1 MIKKPNQQFPD
12 HHLFRREMGDVVPLK
27 PPETTDSRAPRKLN
41 RPRKLEE
48 TDTVSDQYAVSPK
61 DEQFHINCEQGMTHR
76 KNGVQKRVMQKL
88 KRGQFKVSAQID
100 LHNMTVA
107 SGHAA
112 LLEFIGYSM
121 SDSLVC
127 IRVIH
132 GKGVRSERGP
142 RLKLMSRQLLRE
154 HSQVL
159 AFSSCKPGA
168 GGDGATDVLLRS
180 L

>member
-1 MIKKPNQQFPD
+1 
-12 HHLFRREMGDVVPLK
+12 MGDVVPIK
-27 PPETTDSRAPRKLN
+27 QPETTDSVAPRRLT
-41 RPRKLEE
+41 RPRKLE
-48 TDTVSDQYAVSPK
+48 DMGVGFIRHSVLAK

-76 KNGVQKRVMQKL
+76 KNGVQKRIMQKL
-88 KRGQFKVSAQID
+88 KRNQFEVSSQID

-107 SGHAA
+107 TGHTA
-112 LLEFIGYSM
+112 LLEFIDSAM
-121 SDSLVC
+121 SDSQVC
-127 IRVIH
+127 VRVIH

-154 HSQVL
+154 HSKVL
-159 AFSSCKPGA
+159 AFSSCKPSH